1 MSYLHPGTVIGPDF
15 ESDYVLVQ
23 LDDGDSRDVHIDQ
36 VRFLPENYPHVGEL
50 RSDMKWKIFSPFPH
64 LVIELMFQTLLLAL
78 PLSSSSSEA
87 ERAMIIL
94 MK

>member
-1 MSYLHPGTVIGPDF
+1 MTELERGRRVAVYWSNKMSYLHPGTVIGPDF

-50 RSDMKWKIFSPFPH
+50 LREK
-64 LVIELMFQTLLLAL
+64 V
-78 PLSSSSSEA
+78 
-87 ERAMIIL
+87 MI
-94 MK
+94 